1 MKDNHSKPKNFFWPS
16 YVDLM
21 TSLFVVMLVLFV
33 VSFWLYSKNLE
44 ELRRRTKEAETS
56 AARAKKIEEIANS
69 VQGLSSEYFEFQ
81 EQYKRHRLKIDV
93 VFDIGQHFI
102 RDEYKSP
109 LINAG
114 RKIENLIDSMK
125 AKYND
130 TIKYLIIIEGQA
142 SEDGE
147 KMANFDLSYK
157 RALALKHLW
166 EGSNIVFDKKVCEV
180 IIAGSGVEGVGRD
193 LSNDKNNR
201 RFLIQ
206 IIPKVGKVPDEAKK

>member
-1 MKDNHSKPKNFFWPS
+1 MKENHSKSKNFFWPS

-33 VSFWLYSKNLE
+33 VSFWLYSKNLK
-44 ELRRRTKEAETS
+44 ELTEAKNKAETS

-102 RDEYKSP
+102 RDEYRLP
-109 LINAG
+109 LLNAG
-114 RKIENLIDSMK
+114 RKIESLIDSMK
-125 AKYND
+125 TKYND

-147 KMANFDLSYK
+147 RMANFDLSYK
-157 RALALKHLW
+157 RALALKQLW

-180 IIAGSGVEGVGRD
+180 IISGSGVEGVGRD
-193 LSNDKNNR
+193 LVNDKNNR

-206 IIPKVGKVPDEAKK
+206 IIPKVGKVPDAEKK